1 MINLLNEFKTRKS
14 IVFIWTSRIFLN
26 FINLYK
32 NNKLPNK
39 ILLSGEKGIGKSTL
53 AYHIINQILSSD
65 EDLSYDSENFR
76 INSDNRSFKLVTN
89 KSNPN
94 FISIDVDE
102 DKKSIDINQIR
113 NLILTLNKSSFNSKP
128 RFVLIDNIEL
138 LNINSVNAL
147 LKILEEPNDNIYFI
161 LINNNKKILPTL
173 KSRCLNYKIHLTS
186 SQSFDITNK
195 ILGENFMDLINDQ
208 FINNYSTPGLIL
220 NLLNFANDNNIDL
233 KDTNLKDFIKKILIE
248 KKYKKDQF
256 IKHLLYSLIEIYF
269 RNNVSVNN
277 INLLT
282 MKNYFLNKINNT
294 KIFNLDD
301 ETLFMEFEDRVL
313 NG

>member
-1 MINLLNEFKTRKS
+1 MNLTPINQLSLFGHHIEFS
-14 IVFIWTSRIFLN
+14 N
-26 FINLYK
+26 FIELYK

-53 AYHIINQILSSD
+53 AYHLINHILSFD
-65 EDLSYDSENFR
+65 EEYSYDAKNFK
-76 INSDNRSFKLVTN
+76 INPDNKSFKLVLN

-94 FISIDVDE
+94 FISIDVDD

-113 NLILTLNKSSFNSKP
+113 NLILILNKSSFNTKP

-147 LKILEEPNDNIYFI
+147 LKIIEEPNENIYFM

-173 KSRCLNYKIHLTS
+173 KSRCLNYKINLTFN
-186 SQSFDITNK
+186 QSFDITNK
-195 ILGENFMDLINDQ
+195 ILDQNVLNLINDQ
-208 FINNYSTPGLIL
+208 MINYYSTPGSIL
-220 NLLNFANDNNIDL
+220 NLLDFANKNNVDLKDIDL
-233 KDTNLKDFIKKILIE
+233 KDLIKQILME

-256 IKHLLYSLIEIYF
+256 IKYLIYSLIEIYF
-269 RNNVSVNN
+269 RKNISVKN
-277 INLLT
+277 IKLLSVQ
-282 MKNYFLNKINNT
+282 NYFLKKINYT

>member
-1 MINLLNEFKTRKS
+1 MNLNPSNQLSLFGHHS
-14 IVFIWTSRIFLN
+14 DFQN
-26 FINLYK
+26 FQNLYLDK
-32 NNKLPNK
+32 RLPNK

-53 AYHIINQILSSD
+53 AYHLVNFILSID
-65 EDLSYDSENFR
+65 DDLSYDVKNFLINPENK
-76 INSDNRSFKLVTN
+76 SFKLIIN

-94 FISIDVDE
+94 FISIDVID

-113 NLILTLNKSSFNSKP
+113 NLISTLNKSSFNNKP

-173 KSRCLNYKIHLTS
+173 KSRCLNFKIQLSS
-186 SQSFDITNK
+186 SQSSDITNQ
-195 ILGENFMDLINDQ
+195 ILNDNFMNLINPEL
-208 FINNYSTPGLIL
+208 INNYITPGKIL
-220 NLLNFANDNNIDL
+220 NLLNFAKQNDVNI
-233 KDTNLKDFIKKILIE
+233 KEINLKELIKKIIMD
-248 KKYKKDQF
+248 KKYKKDLS

-269 RNNVSVNN
+269 RKN
-277 INLLT
+277 ISIKNTKLIDIH
-282 MKNYFLNKINNT
+282 NYFLKKINNT
-294 KIFNLDD
+294 KIYNLDD
-301 ETLFMEFEDRVL
+301 ETLLMEFDERVL

>member
-1 MINLLNEFKTRKS
+1 MNLTPINQLSLFGHHIEFS
-14 IVFIWTSRIFLN
+14 N
-26 FINLYK
+26 FIELYK

-53 AYHIINQILSSD
+53 AYHLINHILSFD
-65 EDLSYDSENFR
+65 EEYSYDAKNFK
-76 INSDNRSFKLVTN
+76 INPDNKSFKLVLN

-94 FISIDVDE
+94 FISIDVDD

-147 LKILEEPNDNIYFI
+147 LKIIEEPNENIYFM

-173 KSRCLNYKIHLTS
+173 KSRCLNYKINLTFN
-186 SQSFDITNK
+186 QSFDITNK
-195 ILGENFMDLINDQ
+195 ILDQNVLNLINDQ
-208 FINNYSTPGLIL
+208 MINYYSTPGSIL
-220 NLLNFANDNNIDL
+220 NLLDFANKNNVDLKDIDL
-233 KDTNLKDFIKKILIE
+233 KDLIKQILME

-256 IKHLLYSLIEIYF
+256 IKYLIYSLIEIYF
-269 RNNVSVNN
+269 RKNISVKN
-277 INLLT
+277 IKLLSVQ
-282 MKNYFLNKINNT
+282 NYFLKKINYT